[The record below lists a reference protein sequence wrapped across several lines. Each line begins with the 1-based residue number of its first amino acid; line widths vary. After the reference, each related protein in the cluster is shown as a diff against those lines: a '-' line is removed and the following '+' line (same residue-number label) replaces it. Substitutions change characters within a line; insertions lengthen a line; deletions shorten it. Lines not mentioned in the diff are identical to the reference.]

1 MALNTQLSDASANAA
16 VNAMTAR
23 VNSGTIKIYTGSQPA
38 NGNSSLTGTLLAT
51 IALGSTAFASASAGS
66 AALNTTSAVTAVA
79 TGTAGYFAVCNSG
92 GTAEW
97 MGSIGLSSANL
108 VMGSTSITSGASVQV
123 TSYTFSVNEAG
134 S

>member
-1 MALNTQLSDASANAA
+1 MALNTQLSDGASNAA

-23 VNSGTIKIYTGSQPA
+23 CNSGTIQIRSGAQPA

-51 IALGSTAFASASAGS
+51 INLGSTAFAAASAGS
-66 AALNTTSAVTAVA
+66 AALNATSATTAVA
-79 TGTAGYFAVCNSG
+79 TGTAGYFAFMNSG
-92 GTAEW
+92 GTVEF